1 MVGRDREISQVTEFL
16 RGTAAFD
23 DPMGTTMVIEGDP
36 GVGKTALSRAV
47 SDLER
52 AHEATVLSGGGVQSE
67 ADIGYASLTQLLGPV
82 VDHVDALP
90 AAHRDSLHA
99 ALGYGELGQGLFPQV
114 AEALAALLTDLGRR
128 TPVVVVIDDLQW
140 VDSASADVLGRT
152 ARSLPGSNVRFLV
165 LQRTGVHTLF
175 DASGYP
181 RLRVEPLAEADAKA
195 LLTARFPQTDSQVL
209 ERVLVESAGNPLA
222 LLELPTALD
231 LRGRSSGEQ
240 LPAHLPLTGRLQAL
254 YGGRVRQLT
263 PATRQRLLVL
273 ALGESELPVSDATLD
288 WLDPL
293 LPAERA
299 GLVELG
305 QRPGQVSFRHPLVRS
320 TVIDLSTAV
329 DRRDAHLALA
339 SRYAEEDERRAWHL
353 AAATVTPDE
362 TVATLLEAAASKA
375 LHRGDATGAIRTLVR
390 AAELSPHP
398 TERARR
404 LAKAAYQGADRGLDM
419 DGASRLLEEAA
430 LADPSGARTLA
441 AAVATAY
448 LLLNNAGDTTTAHRV
463 LVAALQQL
471 DTTSADPDMV
481 AEAIHTLCEVCLYAA
496 RPSLWPAYHEATA
509 LVDLSA
515 YPVLALWDQLM
526 VDPARRAHA
535 HLHDIDEALA
545 SLEHEGDPVRVERVA
560 TAGVF
565 VDRIYSAHEP
575 LMRLIRDARR
585 GKSVGPGTLALMLL
599 AVESFKRGEWTR
611 TRELS
616 DEGVQM
622 VTDHDFGLL
631 IWPLKL
637 TQGWL
642 AACTGQT
649 AKLRDL
655 LDQMHNYAT
664 PRQVD
669 TVLLYA
675 HYAAGLEALG
685 RGEFERAFQELCGVT
700 APGELRSHD
709 GWAMAV
715 SMDLV
720 EAAVHSGHLEEAAA
734 HVAAMHDARLAE
746 LSSRLELLVAGSA
759 AMAAAP
765 FDRQLYE
772 RALQTKDADQWPFD
786 LARIH
791 LCYGQTLRRE
801 REAAA
806 ARPHLRTALDIFER
820 LGARPWAERAN
831 QELQATSEAKQ
842 GAATQVGPA
851 VLTPQE
857 DHVAS
862 LAAQGLTNQQIG
874 ERLLISPR
882 TVGAH
887 LASAYRKLA
896 VTSRGGLHIALQQ
909 ARRQDENEG

>member
-1 MVGRDREISQVTEFL
+1 MLRAAAPENISLDDGRGELSMGRDDVGLPASQGLIGRDREIRQVTEFL
-16 RGTAAFD
+16 RGTGSPAV
-23 DPMGTTMVIEGDP
+23 PLGTTMVIEGDP

-52 AHEATVLSGGGVQSE
+52 AHGATVLSGGGVQSE
-67 ADIGYASLTQLLGPV
+67 VDIGYASLTQLLGPV
-82 VDHVDALP
+82 VDYVDALP

-114 AEALAALLTDLGRR
+114 AEALAALLAELGRR

-152 ARSLPGSNVRFLV
+152 ARSLRGSNVRFLV
-165 LQRTGVHTLF
+165 LERTGVHTLF

-231 LRGRSSGEQ
+231 VRQRASGGQ
-240 LPAHLPLTGRLQAL
+240 LPAHLPLTQRLQNL
-254 YGGRVRQLT
+254 YGGRVRQLSPT
-263 PATRQRLLVL
+263 TRQLLLVL
-273 ALGESELPVSDATLD
+273 ALSESRLPISDDSSLE

-299 GLVELG
+299 GLVELDR
-305 QRPGQVSFRHPLVRS
+305 QERNISFRHPLVRT

-329 DRRDAHLALA
+329 DRRDAHLSLA
-339 SRYAEEDERRAWHL
+339 AGYGEDDERRAWHL

-481 AEAIHTLCEVCLYAA
+481 AEAVHTLCEVCLYAA

-545 SLEHEGDPVRVERVA
+545 SLEHEGDPVRVERVG

-565 VDRIYSAHEP
+565 VDRIYSAHNA
-575 LMRLIRDARR
+575 LMRLVRDARA
-585 GKSVGPGTLALMLL
+585 GKSVGPGTIALMAL
-599 AVESFKRGEWTR
+599 AVEGFRRGEWTR
-611 TRELS
+611 ASELA
-616 DEGVQM
+616 DEGVRL
-622 VTDHDFGLL
+622 VTEHEFGLL
-631 IWPLKL
+631 LWPLKL

-642 AACTGQT
+642 TAVTGQT
-649 AKLRDL
+649 AELRDI

-669 TVLLYA
+669 VVLLYA
-675 HYAAGLEALG
+675 HHAAGLGALSEG
-685 RGEFERAFQELCGVT
+685 DFERAFRELSAVT

-709 GWAMAV
+709 GWNLGA

-791 LCYGQTLRRE
+791 LCYG
-801 REAAA
+801 
-806 ARPHLRTALDIFER
+806 
-820 LGARPWAERAN
+820 
-831 QELQATSEAKQ
+831 
-842 GAATQVGPA
+842 
-851 VLTPQE
+851 
-857 DHVAS
+857 
-862 LAAQGLTNQQIG
+862 
-874 ERLLISPR
+874 
-882 TVGAH
+882 
-887 LASAYRKLA
+887 
-896 VTSRGGLHIALQQ
+896 
-909 ARRQDENEG
+909 